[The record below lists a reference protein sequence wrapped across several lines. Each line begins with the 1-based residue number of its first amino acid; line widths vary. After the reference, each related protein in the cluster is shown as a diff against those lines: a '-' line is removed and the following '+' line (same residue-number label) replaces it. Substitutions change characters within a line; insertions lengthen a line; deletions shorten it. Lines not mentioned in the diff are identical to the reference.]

1 MSDHVR
7 LDVDGPVAAL
17 TFDRPSKRN
26 AMTVDMWT
34 SIPQLLSKAA
44 DDTGVKVLVLRG
56 GAHFSAGADIGE
68 LAALR
73 SPADGRRFNAITDAA
88 EAAVA
93 SFPKPTIAAVRG
105 FCIGGGCELA
115 VACDMRIAARDARM
129 AITPAKL
136 GVVYTHRPTKRL
148 ADLVGPAW
156 AKQILF
162 TGEQLDAGQA
172 LRIGLVNE
180 VADDLDARV
189 AELAGTIAERSQVT
203 VRAVKAIVNRI
214 QDGAD
219 DEDDEV
225 RGLYD
230 HGYASPDFAEGVAAF
245 TEKRRPEFR
254 SPR

>member
-1 MSDHVR
+1 MSENVR
-7 LDVDGPVAAL
+7 LDVDGPVAFL
-17 TFDRPSKRN
+17 TIDRPAKRN
-26 AMTVDMWT
+26 AMTVEMW
-34 SIPQLLSKAA
+34 SLIPELLHKAA
-44 DDTGVKVLVLRG
+44 DDDGVRVLVLRG
-56 GAHFSAGADIGE
+56 GRHFSAGADIGE
-68 LAALR
+68 LGAVR
-73 SPADGRRFNAITDAA
+73 SPADGRRFNAVTDAA

-115 VACDMRIAARDARM
+115 VACDMRIAAHDARM
-129 AITPAKL
+129 AVTPAKL

-203 VRAVKAIVNRI
+203 LRAAKTILERI
-214 QDGAD
+214 EDGAD
-219 DEDDEV
+219 EEDDEV

-230 HGYASPDFAEGVAAF
+230 AGYASADFAEGVAAF
-245 TEKRRPEFR
+245 TAKRRPEFH
-254 SPR
+254 

>member
-1 MSDHVR
+1 MSENVR
-7 LDVDGPVAAL
+7 LDAEGPVAFL
-17 TFDRPSKRN
+17 TIDRPAKHN
-26 AMTVDMWT
+26 AMTVEMW
-34 SIPQLLSKAA
+34 SLIPELLNKAA
-44 DDTGVKVLVLRG
+44 GDDGARVLVLRG
-56 GAHFSAGADIGE
+56 GRHFSAGADIGE
-68 LAALR
+68 LGAVR
-73 SPADGRRFNAITDAA
+73 SAADGRRFNALTDAA

-148 ADLVGPAW
+148 TDLVGPAW

-180 VADDLDARV
+180 VADDLDARI

-203 VRAVKAIVNRI
+203 IRAAKTILERI

-219 DEDDEV
+219 EEDDEV

-230 HGYASPDFAEGVAAF
+230 AGYASADFAEGVAAF
-245 TEKRRPEFR
+245 TAKRRPDFR
-254 SPR
+254 

>member
-1 MSDHVR
+1 MSENVR
-7 LDVDGPVAAL
+7 LDVDGPVAFL
-17 TFDRPSKRN
+17 TIDRPAKRN
-26 AMTVDMWT
+26 AMTVEMW
-34 SIPQLLSKAA
+34 SLIPELLHKAA
-44 DDTGVKVLVLRG
+44 DDDGVRVLVLRG
-56 GAHFSAGADIGE
+56 GRHFSAGADIGE
-68 LAALR
+68 LGAVR
-73 SPADGRRFNAITDAA
+73 SPADGRRFNAVTDAA

-115 VACDMRIAARDARM
+115 VACDMRIAAHDARM
-129 AITPAKL
+129 AVTPAKL

-203 VRAVKAIVNRI
+203 LRAAKTILERI

-219 DEDDEV
+219 EEDDEV

-230 HGYASPDFAEGVAAF
+230 AGYASADFAEGVAAF
-245 TEKRRPEFR
+245 TAKRRPEFH
-254 SPR
+254 